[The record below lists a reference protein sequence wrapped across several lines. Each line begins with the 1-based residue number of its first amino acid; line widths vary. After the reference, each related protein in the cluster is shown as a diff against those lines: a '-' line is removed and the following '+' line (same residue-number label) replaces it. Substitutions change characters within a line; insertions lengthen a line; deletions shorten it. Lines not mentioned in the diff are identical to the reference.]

1 MASDSPKVTQL
12 GSKHAP
18 LWPRHQ
24 GSIFPKSRCAWRS
37 LEGAGWGEGILG
49 LPEGGITAGRK
60 LAVRDDLYSAVTLSL
75 LS

>member
-1 MASDSPKVTQL
+1 MASDSPKVTQPE
-12 GSKHAP
+12 SKPAP

-49 LPEGGITAGRK
+49 PPEGGITAERK
-60 LAVRDDLYSAVTLSL
+60 LAVLEDPAVIFTLR
-75 LS
+75 